1 MDIYIFDMY
10 NDLKEQENMR
20 ATPITRIQLFSNK
33 YMDMHIFDMYND
45 LTEQEKIRATPTL
58 RIQLFSNTCMD
69 IYVHRHHKFSYF
81 QINVWLY
88 TYSISILN

>member
-1 MDIYIFDMY
+1 MRATPTTQIQLISNKCMDIYIFDMY

-45 LTEQEKIRATPTL
+45 LTEQEKI
-58 RIQLFSNTCMD
+58 
-69 IYVHRHHKFSYF
+69 
-81 QINVWLY
+81 
-88 TYSISILN
+88 